1 MIDSIHNLCVTRV
14 NVMELL
20 GKQDEHFKIPHYQ
33 RKYAWESVNCHVF
46 LDDILEVA
54 NEKRKTHFFSNLT
67 VC

>member
-1 MIDSIHNLCVTRV
+1 
-14 NVMELL
+14 MELL